1 MNINKGLNVNN
12 SSTIWDKMLKV
23 DISTIFSTGG
33 IQWWGPFPNIC
44 KIYPLVTSQMTP
56 NAQKGPNLNN
66 SRIKWNK
73 MLKVDI
79 STIFWTGNSMV
90 GSIPKYLQNSPP
102 PPSPPLVTSQMTPNA
117 PKGPNLNNSRRKWNK
132 NVES

>member
-1 MNINKGLNVNN
+1 MNITKGLNVNN
-12 SSTIWDKMLKV
+12 SSTIWNKMLKV
-23 DISTIFSTGG
+23 DISTIFSMGG

-56 NAQKGPNLNN
+56 NAQKRSNLNN
-66 SRIKWNK
+66 SRRKWEK

-90 GSIPKYLQNSPP
+90 GSIPKYLQNLPP
-102 PPSPPLVTSQMTPNA
+102 CDVTDDP
-117 PKGPNLNNSRRKWNK
+117 
-132 NVES
+132 